1 MSFRK
6 ELYFL
11 ILYFFLGQSF
21 GQEIFTESFETEL
34 SSGKVTT
41 KCDFKI
47 FFKDEQIIK
56 GKGKEKSKVKCKS
69 FKTKKPFL
77 NIDHIRETKS
87 MHILTLKLRISKSG
101 ETLIKDSSNVET
113 SKIF

>member
-1 MSFRK
+1 MSLRK

-21 GQEIFTESFETEL
+21 GQEILTESFKEEL

-41 KCDFKI
+41 KCDFDIYFTDEKI
-47 FFKDEQIIK
+47 IMK
-56 GKGKEKSKVKCKS
+56 GKGKEKSKVKCES
-69 FKTKKPFL
+69 FKSKKPL
-77 NIDHIRETKS
+77 NIDHVHETKS

-101 ETLIKDSSNVET
+101 KTVIEDSSNVEI

>member
-1 MSFRK
+1 MSLRK

-21 GQEIFTESFETEL
+21 GQEILTESFKAEL

-41 KCDFKI
+41 KCDFDI
-47 FFKDEQIIK
+47 YFTDEKIIK

-69 FKTKKPFL
+69 FNSKKPV
-77 NIDHIRETKS
+77 NIDHVHETKS
-87 MHILTLKLRISKSG
+87 MHILTLELRIFKSG
-101 ETLIKDSSNVET
+101 ETLIKDSSNVEI

>member
-11 ILYFFLGQSF
+11 ILYYFLGQSF

-47 FFKDEQIIK
+47 YFTDEQIIMGK
-56 GKGKEKSKVKCKS
+56 GKGKSKVKCKS
-69 FKTKKPFL
+69 IKTKKPV

-101 ETLIKDSSNVET
+101 ETLIKDSSNVEI

>member
-1 MSFRK
+1 MSLRK

-21 GQEIFTESFETEL
+21 GQEILTESFKADL

-41 KCDFKI
+41 KCDFDIYFTDKKI
-47 FFKDEQIIK
+47 IIK

-69 FKTKKPFL
+69 IKTKKPV
-77 NIDHIRETKS
+77 NIDHVHETKS
-87 MHILTLKLRISKSG
+87 MHILTLKLRIFKSG
-101 ETLIKDSSNVET
+101 ETLIQDSSNVEI
-113 SKIF
+113 SRIF

>member
-1 MSFRK
+1 MLLRK

-21 GQEIFTESFETEL
+21 GQEILTESFKADL

-41 KCDFKI
+41 RCDFDIYFTDEKI
-47 FFKDEQIIK
+47 IQ
-56 GKGKEKSKVKCKS
+56 GKGKEKSKVKCES
-69 FKTKKPFL
+69 FKSKKPL
-77 NIDHIRETKS
+77 NIDHVHETKS
-87 MHILTLKLRISKSG
+87 MHILTLKLQILTNGRGI
-101 ETLIKDSSNVET
+101 IKEDSTVET